1 MKMHIIGIATT
12 FMKGLALLARQAGH
26 QVSGSDTCFDTPT
39 RKQLTEAGVT
49 LKEGFSPENLSD
61 NPELVIIGNELNI
74 TNEELVAARR
84 RAIPYISGVLW
95 LEEFIL
101 NDKWAKTVP
110 SHYDANLP
118 KTGSG
123 KDSKEAAPV
132 HHAPRPSDKPTVK
145 HAPKPPPEHPSK
157 LKPRV

>member
-12 FMKGLALLARQAGH
+12 FMKGLAILARQAGH

-49 LKEGFSPENLSD
+49 LKEGFSPANLED
-61 NPELVIIGNELNI
+61 NPELVIIGNELTI

-110 SHYDANLP
+110 SHYDVNLS
-118 KTGSG
+118 KTSND
-123 KDSKEAAPV
+123 KDNKETASA

-145 HAPKPPPEHPSK
+145 HAPKPPPEHHSK
-157 LKPRV
+157 LKSRV